1 MIEKIQIKNIATY
14 DEQSPGEM
22 SDLGKINF
30 IYGSNGTGKTT
41 ISRVIADV
49 DQYPGCSVTW
59 RGGAPLETLVYNRD
73 FVEKNFN
80 QSAELRGIFTL
91 GEEDKEILEKIAAAK
106 KELEE
111 IKDFIDR
118 LNNTLQGD
126 EGNGGKVGELG
137 QLEEDFTEQCWRAKQ
152 NYDQKFRKA
161 FSGVHG
167 SKKSF
172 KERLLRE
179 SIDNQAVPASWGE
192 LERRAETVFGETPQL
207 ERPFTI
213 PDWKGLIAHEDNP
226 ILKKKIIGK
235 SDVDI
240 AAMID
245 RLGNSD
251 WVKQGR
257 RYYDK
262 NERVCPFCQ
271 QETNASLEK
280 SLNEYFDEA
289 FRIDSTAIEKLCE
302 DYGADS
308 ERLCRDLRALLDAQ
322 SERLDTEKL
331 RSQIALLE
339 SKTRNNLQ
347 RIEEKRREP
356 SKSVELD
363 SLSGILDTIED
374 ILEAANAETQKHNKM
389 VENIRTETTELS
401 RQVWRHLLD
410 HEIRERL
417 TAYNKKKAELEKA
430 RDNLQKKREDK
441 TAEKNEKIQQVTTLE
456 KETTSIQPT
465 INAINSLLISF
476 GFEGFVLAKSE
487 RDRFYKIQR
496 SDGSDAKETLSEGE
510 RSFIALLYFYHLVKG
525 SESESRTVP
534 DRVVVFDDPVSS
546 LDSDVLFVVSSLI
559 RNLFQEVREKTGQI
573 KQVFVLTHNAYFH
586 KEVSFDSK
594 RRGGQKLKDET
605 FWTVKKL
612 GLRSKIENHK
622 ENPIKNTYGLLWMEI
637 KKADLSGPSLQ
648 NTMRRILEYYFR
660 ILGNLDYDT
669 ILANFEGQ
677 EKLICGSL
685 FSWVNAGSHSV
696 HEDLHFSPDE
706 STTKTYLD
714 VFENIFR
721 KTGHLRHYEMM
732 MGDITNGHELEG

>member
-1 MIEKIQIKNIATY
+1 M
-14 DEQSPGEM
+14 
-22 SDLGKINF
+22 
-30 IYGSNGTGKTT
+30 
-41 ISRVIADV
+41 
-49 DQYPGCSVTW
+49 
-59 RGGAPLETLVYNRD
+59 
-73 FVEKNFN
+73 
-80 QSAELRGIFTL
+80 
-91 GEEDKEILEKIAAAK
+91 
-106 KELEE
+106 
-111 IKDFIDR
+111 
-118 LNNTLQGD
+118 
-126 EGNGGKVGELG
+126 
-137 QLEEDFTEQCWRAKQ
+137 
-152 NYDQKFRKA
+152 
-161 FSGVHG
+161 
-167 SKKSF
+167 
-172 KERLLRE
+172 
-179 SIDNQAVPASWGE
+179 
-192 LERRAETVFGETPQL
+192 
-207 ERPFTI
+207 
-213 PDWKGLIAHEDNP
+213 
-226 ILKKKIIGK
+226 
-235 SDVDI
+235 
-240 AAMID
+240 
-245 RLGNSD
+245 
-251 WVKQGR
+251 
-257 RYYDK
+257 
-262 NERVCPFCQ
+262 
-271 QETNASLEK
+271 
-280 SLNEYFDEA
+280 
-289 FRIDSTAIEKLCE
+289 
-302 DYGADS
+302 
-308 ERLCRDLRALLDAQ
+308 RALLDAQ

-410 HEIRERL
+410 HEIKESL

-430 RDNLQKKREDK
+430 IDNLWRKIEDK

-465 INAINSLLISF
+465 INAINSLLISL

-496 SDGSDAKETLSEGE
+496 SDGSDAKKTLSEGE
-510 RSFIALLYFYHLVKG
+510 RSFIALLYFYRLVKG

-546 LDSDVLFVVSSLI
+546 LDSDVLFFVSSLI
-559 RNLFQEVREKTGQI
+559 RDLFQEVREKTGQI

-586 KEVSFDSK
+586 KEVSFDLK
-594 RRGGQKLKDET
+594 RRGGRKLKDET

-637 KKADLSGPSLQ
+637 KKADLSSPLLQ

>member
-1 MIEKIQIKNIATY
+1 M
-14 DEQSPGEM
+14 
-22 SDLGKINF
+22 
-30 IYGSNGTGKTT
+30 
-41 ISRVIADV
+41 
-49 DQYPGCSVTW
+49 
-59 RGGAPLETLVYNRD
+59 
-73 FVEKNFN
+73 
-80 QSAELRGIFTL
+80 
-91 GEEDKEILEKIAAAK
+91 
-106 KELEE
+106 
-111 IKDFIDR
+111 
-118 LNNTLQGD
+118 
-126 EGNGGKVGELG
+126 
-137 QLEEDFTEQCWRAKQ
+137 
-152 NYDQKFRKA
+152 
-161 FSGVHG
+161 
-167 SKKSF
+167 
-172 KERLLRE
+172 
-179 SIDNQAVPASWGE
+179 
-192 LERRAETVFGETPQL
+192 
-207 ERPFTI
+207 
-213 PDWKGLIAHEDNP
+213 
-226 ILKKKIIGK
+226 
-235 SDVDI
+235 
-240 AAMID
+240 
-245 RLGNSD
+245 
-251 WVKQGR
+251 
-257 RYYDK
+257 
-262 NERVCPFCQ
+262 
-271 QETNASLEK
+271 
-280 SLNEYFDEA
+280 
-289 FRIDSTAIEKLCE
+289 
-302 DYGADS
+302 
-308 ERLCRDLRALLDAQ
+308 
-322 SERLDTEKL
+322 
-331 RSQIALLE
+331 
-339 SKTRNNLQ
+339 
-347 RIEEKRREP
+347 
-356 SKSVELD
+356 
-363 SLSGILDTIED
+363 
-374 ILEAANAETQKHNKM
+374 
-389 VENIRTETTELS
+389 
-401 RQVWRHLLD
+401 
-410 HEIRERL
+410 

-510 RSFIALLYFYHLVKG
+510 RSFIALLYFYRLVKG

-559 RNLFQEVREKTGQI
+559 RGLFQEVREKTGQI

-594 RRGGQKLKDET
+594 RRGGRKLKDET

-637 KKADLSGPSLQ
+637 KKADLSSPSLQ